1 MIPSMNN
8 INPWIGLNSYQEG
21 QILYGRSQEIQD
33 LSMSVFYNRQTVV
46 YGKSGIGKSSLLHAG
61 IFPMARMRG
70 CLPISVR
77 FDHASEI
84 SYRQQLIQYITDA
97 VLAAGGVMR
106 DTQIDQDA
114 PRSLWEFFHR
124 MQPQKDGQIIT
135 PLVVIDQ
142 FEEIFT
148 LTKNAQVVR
157 AFFDEL
163 ADLFNDM
170 MPDYLQLHGALQK
183 TKETGSI
190 FDGLQIK
197 PSDSRFANE
206 MSYHIVFV
214 LREDYLSYLE
224 RYTAHIPALKQNR
237 YGLLPITYRQAM
249 EIITKPCEGLV
260 STEVADAI
268 IRHITPDQDIND
280 ETPIDSAI
288 LSLFLSRLYEKKKD
302 DSFISMQLVKE
313 QGETLIEDFYAEV
326 VATINRKT
334 VELLEDV
341 LINTDGHRENV
352 TIESLYNREGI
363 EPSSVKA
370 MEHAHLLRIFSYGN
384 VQRVEFAHD
393 VLCPIIVRR
402 RSERQNVARIRR
414 TQRNGTLVMLA
425 SFVILFSLLYV
436 VIERIDSKESLSRHQ
451 ARLNEMEVS
460 LIEKGTDKMLD
471 NHNYYGA
478 IRLLINSL
486 EGDLSNP
493 SSSNARKELDLR
505 IAAYYALFSQDTCV
519 AKVNYQFSLPY
530 EKTAV
535 ISNSKRLIG
544 INDNTGV
551 AVIIDSHTGAV
562 ISCLSKHKVNPYDG
576 VFAQENADNWKCFV
590 EDDKIKF
597 TSEDY
602 DNSLTL
608 TDISN
613 DDKRCLIIVDD
624 TTLLDC
630 WIFQGEEWWRRSDRE
645 FGPTRLYLHNIDDT
659 IANAAYS
666 NNGDTIAI
674 QLCDNSYYMFNSKNG
689 KEIITENVIEQAKRI
704 ISQTKPRQLDLLK
717 ADIGNERVW
726 YPIQINENILVQPTS
741 IREIAVYH
749 YNKKGLE
756 YPDKIDVYQPSKE
769 TIERVRSHLDT
780 LPLPSHLTHFPR
792 SYYLDENGEKT
803 DRRYHWPIATNKD
816 ETRLAILK
824 PVWNNNYSISCIYA
838 STGYQFFQVTGMVP
852 VHTIHFSEDD
862 LYLVVNY
869 GEESQQLYYLP
880 PLEQLVDSCKNM
892 FFDWQM
898 TEEERY
904 QTYIH
909 MND

>member
-1 MIPSMNN
+1 MNN

-61 IFPMARMRG
+61 IFPMARLRG

-84 SYRQQLIQYITDA
+84 SYRQQLIQRITDA
-97 VLAAGGVMR
+97 VLAAGGVMENTQT
-106 DTQIDQDA
+106 DTDA
-114 PRSLWEFFHR
+114 PQSLWEFFHR

-135 PLVVIDQ
+135 PLIVIDQ

-197 PSDSRFANE
+197 SSDSRFANE

-214 LREDYLSYLE
+214 LRDDYLSYLE
-224 RYTAHIPALKQNR
+224 RYTAHIPELKQNR

-260 STEVADAI
+260 SIDVADAI

-288 LSLFLSRLYEKKKD
+288 LSLYLSRLFEKKKD
-302 DSFISMQLVKE
+302 APFISMQLVKE
-313 QGETLIEDFYAEV
+313 HGDALIEDFYAEV
-326 VATINRKT
+326 VATVDRKT
-334 VELLEDV
+334 IEYLEDV

-352 TIESLYNREGI
+352 TIESLYKREGI
-363 EPSSVKA
+363 EPSFIAA
-370 MEHAHLLRIFSYGN
+370 MERAHLLRIFSYGN

-414 TQRNGTLVMLA
+414 TQRNGTLVMMI

-436 VIERIDSKESLSRHQ
+436 VIERIDSKESLARQQ

-460 LIEKGTDKMLD
+460 LIEKGTDKMID
-471 NHNYYGA
+471 NHDYYGA

-689 KEIITENVIEQAKRI
+689 KEIITENVKEQAKRI

-749 YNKKGLE
+749 YNKKGLK

-792 SYYLDENGEKT
+792 SYYLDENGGKT
-803 DRRYHWPIATNKD
+803 DKRYHWPIATNKD
-816 ETRLAILK
+816 ETRMAILR
-824 PVWNNNYSISCIYA
+824 PVWHNNYSISCIYA
-838 STGYQFFQVTGMVP
+838 STGYQFFQVTGTVP

-862 LYLVVNY
+862 QYLVVNY

-880 PLEQLVDSCKNM
+880 PMEQLVDSCKNM
-892 FFDWQM
+892 FFYWQM

>member
-1 MIPSMNN
+1 
-8 INPWIGLNSYQEG
+8 
-21 QILYGRSQEIQD
+21 
-33 LSMSVFYNRQTVV
+33 
-46 YGKSGIGKSSLLHAG
+46 
-61 IFPMARMRG
+61 MARLRG

-114 PRSLWEFFHR
+114 PQSLWEFFHR

-135 PLVVIDQ
+135 PLIVIDQ

-148 LTKNAQVVR
+148 LTKNTQTVR

-163 ADLFNDM
+163 ADLFNNV
-170 MPDYLQLHGALQK
+170 MPEYLQLHGALQN

-224 RYTAHIPALKQNR
+224 RYATHIPALKQNR

-260 STEVADAI
+260 SVEVADAI
-268 IRHITPDQDIND
+268 IRHIAPEQYIND
-280 ETPIDSAI
+280 ETPVDSAL
-288 LSLFLSRLYEKKKD
+288 LSLFLSRLFEKKKD
-302 DSFISMQLVKE
+302 APFISMQLFKE

-326 VATINRKT
+326 VAAINRKT

-352 TIESLYNREGI
+352 TIESLYKREGI
-363 EPSSVKA
+363 EPSSIAA
-370 MEHAHLLRIFSYGN
+370 MERAHLLRIFSYGN

-414 TQRNGTLVMLA
+414 IQRNGILVMMA
-425 SFVILFSLLYV
+425 SLVILFSLLYV

-471 NHNYYGA
+471 KHDFYGA
-478 IRLLINSL
+478 IRLLINSID
-486 EGDLSNP
+486 GDLSNP
-493 SSSNARKELDLR
+493 SSSNTRKELDLR
-505 IAAYYALFSQDTCV
+505 VAAYYALFSQDTCV

-544 INDNTGV
+544 INDNKGV

-562 ISCLSKHKVNPYDG
+562 VSYLSKYKVNPYDG

-590 EDDKIKF
+590 KDDKVKF
-597 TSEDY
+597 SSEDY
-602 DNSLTL
+602 DNNLTL

-630 WIFQGEEWWRRSDRE
+630 WIFQGEEGWRRSDSE
-645 FGPTRLYLHNIDDT
+645 FGPTRLCLHNFNDS

-666 NNGDTIAI
+666 KNGDTIAI
-674 QLCDNSYYMFNSKNG
+674 QLWNNSYYM
-689 KEIITENVIEQAKRI
+689 
-704 ISQTKPRQLDLLK
+704 
-717 ADIGNERVW
+717 
-726 YPIQINENILVQPTS
+726 
-741 IREIAVYH
+741 
-749 YNKKGLE
+749 
-756 YPDKIDVYQPSKE
+756 
-769 TIERVRSHLDT
+769 
-780 LPLPSHLTHFPR
+780 
-792 SYYLDENGEKT
+792 
-803 DRRYHWPIATNKD
+803 
-816 ETRLAILK
+816 
-824 PVWNNNYSISCIYA
+824 
-838 STGYQFFQVTGMVP
+838 
-852 VHTIHFSEDD
+852 
-862 LYLVVNY
+862 
-869 GEESQQLYYLP
+869 
-880 PLEQLVDSCKNM
+880 
-892 FFDWQM
+892 
-898 TEEERY
+898 
-904 QTYIH
+904 
-909 MND
+909 

>member
-61 IFPMARMRG
+61 IFPMARLRG

-84 SYRQQLIQYITDA
+84 SYRQQLIQRITDA
-97 VLAAGGVMR
+97 VLAAGGVMENTQT
-106 DTQIDQDA
+106 DTDA
-114 PRSLWEFFHR
+114 PQSLWEFFHR

-135 PLVVIDQ
+135 PLIVIDQ

-197 PSDSRFANE
+197 SSDSRFANE

-214 LREDYLSYLE
+214 LRDDYLSYLE
-224 RYTAHIPALKQNR
+224 RYTAHIPELKQNR

-260 STEVADAI
+260 SIDVADAI

-288 LSLFLSRLYEKKKD
+288 LSLYLSRLFEKKKD
-302 DSFISMQLVKE
+302 APFISMQLVKE
-313 QGETLIEDFYAEV
+313 HGDALIEDFYAEV
-326 VATINRKT
+326 VATVDRKT
-334 VELLEDV
+334 IEYLEDV

-352 TIESLYNREGI
+352 TIESLYKREGI
-363 EPSSVKA
+363 EPSFIAA
-370 MEHAHLLRIFSYGN
+370 MERAHLLRIFSYGN

-414 TQRNGTLVMLA
+414 TQRNGTLVMMI

-436 VIERIDSKESLSRHQ
+436 VIERIDSKESLARQQ

-460 LIEKGTDKMLD
+460 LIEKGTDKMID
-471 NHNYYGA
+471 NHDYYGA

-689 KEIITENVIEQAKRI
+689 KEIITENVKEQAKRI

-749 YNKKGLE
+749 YNKKGLK

-792 SYYLDENGEKT
+792 SYYLDENGGKT
-803 DRRYHWPIATNKD
+803 DKRYHWPIATNKD
-816 ETRLAILK
+816 ETRMAILR
-824 PVWNNNYSISCIYA
+824 PVWHNNYSISCIYA
-838 STGYQFFQVTGMVP
+838 STGYQFFQVTGTVP

-862 LYLVVNY
+862 QYLVVNY

-880 PLEQLVDSCKNM
+880 PMEQLVDSCKNM
-892 FFDWQM
+892 FFYWQM

>member
-61 IFPMARMRG
+61 IFPMARLRG

-84 SYRQQLIQYITDA
+84 SYRQQLIQRITDA
-97 VLAAGGVMR
+97 VLAAGGVME
-106 DTQIDQDA
+106 DTQTDTDA
-114 PRSLWEFFHR
+114 PQSLWEFFHR
-124 MQPQKDGQIIT
+124 MQPQKNGQIIT
-135 PLVVIDQ
+135 PLIVIDQ

-148 LTKNAQVVR
+148 LTKNTQTVR

-313 QGETLIEDFYAEV
+313 QGETLLEDFYAEV

-352 TIESLYNREGI
+352 TIESLYKREGI
-363 EPSSVKA
+363 EPSSVEA

-414 TQRNGTLVMLA
+414 TQRNGTLVMMI

-436 VIERIDSKESLSRHQ
+436 VFERIDSKESLARQQ

-460 LIEKGTDKMLD
+460 LIKKGTDKMID
-471 NHNYYGA
+471 NHDYYGA
-478 IRLLINSL
+478 IRLLINSID
-486 EGDLSNP
+486 GDLSNP
-493 SSSNARKELDLR
+493 SSSYARKELDLR
-505 IAAYYALFSQDTCV
+505 DAVYYALFSQDTCV

-551 AVIIDSHTGAV
+551 AVIIDSHTSAV

-590 EDDKIKF
+590 VDDKVKI
-597 TSEDY
+597 TYEDY

-749 YNKKGLE
+749 YNKKGLK